1 MKATLHILHLE
12 DNPSDAE
19 LVALQLRRNGIDARM
34 ECVQNQ
40 NDFAAALEQDSLDLI
55 LSDFT
60 LPGFDGLAALALA
73 REKRPNIPFLFVS
86 GTIGEEVAI
95 DALKSGA
102 TDYVLKQR
110 LARLVPAVR
119 RALADAQEHAAL
131 RRAEE
136 SMVESEFKYRQLF
149 ECLSEAAL
157 LVDEKTRRVLDA
169 NRQAEILFGRLRSE
183 LMGMDQDRLQTVA
196 TLDEYHR
203 RLAET
208 GPAATRIEFE
218 GEALLRDGTPVPVM
232 LSAAPLMLYGRRLI
246 LELYLD
252 ITDRKRAEA
261 EIQKLK
267 EQIAHSAA

>member
-136 SMVESEFKYRQLF
+136 SMV
-149 ECLSEAAL
+149 
-157 LVDEKTRRVLDA
+157 
-169 NRQAEILFGRLRSE
+169 
-183 LMGMDQDRLQTVA
+183 
-196 TLDEYHR
+196 
-203 RLAET
+203 
-208 GPAATRIEFE
+208 
-218 GEALLRDGTPVPVM
+218 
-232 LSAAPLMLYGRRLI
+232 
-246 LELYLD
+246 
-252 ITDRKRAEA
+252 
-261 EIQKLK
+261 
-267 EQIAHSAA
+267 